1 MAENELDGIGPV
13 DFLIVE
19 FPAGA
24 SNFTGEIAE
33 EIVRLVE
40 AGTIRVIDMIVITK
54 DADGNI
60 DAVEITDTDDLGPL
74 TAIEAGLAG
83 LLAEDDVAYL
93 AASMT
98 PGSVAGVLVY
108 ENLWAAAVRRG
119 RASRRRRRDRR
130 WTSQRRRRRR
140 RLHRTRRARGRG
152 GARGGPLDPPSNGQN
167 RPVPA
172 RRRAWHGPFRARA
185 CRAEGTCAAR
195 APLCRAGPAAG
206 NAHRGEG
213 PETFVIPDEA
223 GGGFSYVR
231 RFVGPFFAQLC
242 SVVWAADRV
251 LGPIRFDSPRRTP
264 CSTTRLP

>member
-60 DAVEITDTDDLGPL
+60 DAVEINDTEDLGPL

-93 AASMT
+93 AAAMT

-108 ENLWAAAVRRG
+108 ENLWAHPFAA
-119 RASRRRRRDRR
+119 AA
-130 WTSQRRRRRR
+130 
-140 RLHRTRRARGRG
+140 RRAGGVVIADGRV
-152 GARGGPLDPPSNGQN
+152 N
-167 RPVPA
+167 
-172 RRRAWHGPFRARA
+172 
-185 CRAEGTCAAR
+185 AEDVVAAFT
-195 APLCRAGPAAG
+195 ALAELEAEVELE
-206 NAHRGEG
+206 EG
-213 PETFVIPDEA
+213 
-223 GGGFSYVR
+223 R
-231 RFVGPFFAQLC
+231 
-242 SVVWAADRV
+242 
-251 LGPIRFDSPRRTP
+251 
-264 CSTTRLP
+264 